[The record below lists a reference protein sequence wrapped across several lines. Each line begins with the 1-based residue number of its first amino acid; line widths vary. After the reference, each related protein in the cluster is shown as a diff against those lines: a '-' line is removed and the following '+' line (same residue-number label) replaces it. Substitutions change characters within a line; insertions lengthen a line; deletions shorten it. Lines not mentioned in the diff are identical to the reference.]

1 MILSVNIPAELV
13 EAFELAKGDE
23 MEIIVVDDG
32 IQLRPAKNK
41 KKLWLFQFS
50 FEVLL
55 FYNNYYYMRWE
66 NAFALVDW
74 SITVRR

>member
-41 KKLWLFQFS
+41 KKL
-50 FEVLL
+50 
-55 FYNNYYYMRWE
+55 
-66 NAFALVDW
+66 
-74 SITVRR
+74 